1 MSGVIV
7 HAGEWC
13 SYCGLVVGL
22 GGFAAAS
29 DDYSHHR
36 SMPTISN
43 SSIVQLDFRTI
54 CPRKNTPLCF
64 EDVCNEP
71 DV

>member
-1 MSGVIV
+1 MSGVIF

-13 SYCGLVVGL
+13 SYYGLVVGL

-29 DDYSHHR
+29 DDSHHR
-36 SMPTISN
+36 SMPTSISP
-43 SSIVQLDFRTI
+43 ILLVQLDFRTI
-54 CPRKNTPLCF
+54 CLRKNTLCF
-64 EDVCNEP
+64 EDVCNKP